1 MGLRMP
7 RPTKAS
13 NGIWQ
18 YRVRVP
24 DDVAESVGRDVIK
37 ESLHTRDEAE
47 AIKRFTIR
55 HAESLAGWDKH
66 RTKLTSPRE
75 SCLIKSAS
83 PWRAGWAR
91 GLIAVAVS
99 RKSGLAPAPALSGK
113 RAASLLSP
121 ACAGHKT
128 SA

>member
-1 MGLRMP
+1 LFLLVHKDG
-7 RPTKAS
+7 THGVKNAQAN

-55 HAESLAGWDKH
+55 HAESLAG
-66 RTKLTSPRE
+66 
-75 SCLIKSAS
+75 
-83 PWRAGWAR
+83 
-91 GLIAVAVS
+91 
-99 RKSGLAPAPALSGK
+99 
-113 RAASLLSP
+113 
-121 ACAGHKT
+121 
-128 SA
+128 